1 MELQKKKSLRDV
13 EGLQNMEELKRKK
26 EELKATTWL
35 SDRQAELYLLYNE
48 TEKFEQ
54 MKEVAEALGIEPD
67 TAYKSWRDMK
77 DKVAKSKATIELNIT
92 DNK

>member
-1 MELQKKKSLRDV
+1 MRKSKKKSLEDV
-13 EGLQNMEELKRKK
+13 EGLQNMEELQQKK

-35 SDRQAELYLLYNE
+35 SDRQVELYLLYNHD
-48 TEKFEQ
+48 KFEQ
-54 MKEVAEALGIEPD
+54 MKDVAEALGIVPE

-77 DKVAKSKATIELNIT
+77 DKVAKSKATLELNIT